1 MTKIKIN
8 SFLFL
13 LISLFFVIYE
23 VQANRQYQVV
33 ANPDVIEKTLSV
45 NMLRAIFSMR
55 LRTWSDG
62 QAIKVFVLEDNDA
75 LHQDFSKEKLNV
87 FPYQLRLAWDR
98 LVFSGTGQ
106 APINV
111 SSQEE
116 MRSKVIST
124 PGAIGYLETT
134 YIDDDIHVL
143 QIR

>member
-1 MTKIKIN
+1 MSKIN
-8 SFLFL
+8 IIYCSILLLLNLF
-13 LISLFFVIYE
+13 VAGE

-33 ANPDVIEKTLSV
+33 AHPDVIEKELSV
-45 NMLRAIFSMR
+45 NLLRAIFSMR

-62 QAIKVFVLEDNDA
+62 QVIKVFVLEDNDT
-75 LHQDFSKEKLNV
+75 LHHDFSKKKLNV

-111 SSQEE
+111 NSQEE
-116 MRSKVIST
+116 MRSKVANT
-124 PGAIGYLETT
+124 PGAIGYLETI

-143 QIR
+143 NIR

>member
-1 MTKIKIN
+1 MSKIN
-8 SFLFL
+8 IIYCFILLF
-13 LISLFFVIYE
+13 INLFI
-23 VQANRQYQVV
+23 AGDALADRQYQVV
-33 ANPDVIEKTLSV
+33 AHPDVIEKALTV
-45 NMLRAIFSMR
+45 NVLRAIFSMR
-55 LRTWSDG
+55 MRTWSDG
-62 QAIKVFVLEDNDA
+62 QAIKVFVLDDNDA
-75 LHQDFSKEKLNV
+75 LHHSFSKEKLNV

-116 MRSKVIST
+116 MRSKVAST
-124 PGAIGYLETT
+124 PGAIGYLETI